1 MQVAMGVLRKLAG
14 RVRQR
19 VTGRTAAIAPEPLR
33 PAADLPARTVA
44 GSETVPAATASCS
57 LAAVDAIREQI
68 FAAGTP
74 LLVNHWATWCEGC
87 IEELPLLV
95 ELHGRVASKVDFL
108 GISWDG
114 FQGSARGAELLRIV
128 DSGSRHHGVPWH
140 SLVVDADP
148 DELFD
153 GLAMDCHTV
162 PQLWLIDSGGS
173 LVHRVFEVLD
183 ETGLT
188 GLERALELL

>member
-1 MQVAMGVLRKLAG
+1 MGVLRKLAG

-19 VTGRTAAIAPEPLR
+19 VAGRTASVAPEPRR
-33 PAADLPARTVA
+33 PAADLPSRTDA
-44 GSETVPAATASCS
+44 GSEPAPVATVSCS
-57 LAAVDAIREQI
+57 LATLEAIHEQI
-68 FAAGTP
+68 FAAGKP
-74 LLVNHWATWCEGC
+74 LLVNHWATWCDGC

-114 FQGSARGAELLRIV
+114 FQGSARGAELLRRV
-128 DSGSRHHGVPWH
+128 DSASRHHGLPWN

-153 GLAMDCHTV
+153 GLSMDCQTV
-162 PQLWLIDSGGS
+162 PQLWVVDAEGS
-173 LVHRVFEVLD
+173 LVHRVLAVLD
-183 ETGLT
+183 ETGLA